1 MTAGSD
7 LTTLEPSG
15 SFPFD
20 AVMSRCLVWQDADS
34 HRRYALLSEPTND
47 SLTAQRAAEAVIIR
61 IWDSLRESR
70 YHDPV
75 DAALKALDNAHQT
88 VRRAN
93 LLPGG
98 HRRAELGLVGV
109 SLCVIERDQMVV
121 AIASPAQTVLLQDD
135 HVEAWPKL
143 EQRRRELA
151 FDEDFVGALPLGGA
165 EYRPAVSITQ
175 VLEGDRVLLC
185 SDQVG
190 EQLAVLH
197 KDYPTRLF
205 ERLAK
210 IMREEPATAEPRL
223 RELLGAGKANLLA
236 VFAPADPLTSENE
249 PPHFVVRNQSLEAM
263 ARRRN
268 TMQPDTDS
276 LVAESASGMPVAER
290 VIAPVLAMSKP
301 GGIAPIS
308 SRVFTRYERGGSQ
321 LRESL
326 RVWMPRGPWEA
337 IPLWSVGLVIILLL
351 AFGSGAKLYQR
362 EQDRQAQADR
372 YLAEVDLQLSTLGV
386 GGDDEVLRD
395 QVTAAE
401 TALDKAKD
409 NGASQSEIDE
419 REGALVAA
427 RDRINNITRLENVQ
441 ALGAL
446 PVAAAVSSQPKLVR
460 VGASVYLIDGGV
472 YRINADD
479 GQLTRLLGENDK
491 ISKITA
497 GTITDGATDGTS
509 LIVTDG
515 VALYTLQIDDSWKAV
530 KLGLRAE
537 NQPWEVTGVGAFD
550 GAWYLLNGD
559 AGSILRFDPDN
570 LDTVP
575 GDWTQGEYRND
586 LAGAVDFV
594 VDGYI
599 YVVTSKGKF
608 VALYKGDEWAPQDIA
623 MPAVTNP
630 VAIYGGVGTSYLWVL
645 ETVDGT
651 PTLLRITRNTFETVT
666 YQVPFD
672 WNNGA
677 GFDDLSQIK
686 DMVVLEEQGVVIF
699 VTNGAVWQA
708 TVPYIE

>member
-7 LTTLEPSG
+7 GTIVEPSG

-20 AVMSRCLVWQDADS
+20 AVMSRCLVWYDADTR
-34 HRRYALLSEPTND
+34 RRYALLSEPTND

-61 IWDSLRESR
+61 IWDSLRETR

-121 AIASPAQTVLLQDD
+121 ALASPAQIFILQDD
-135 HVEAWPKL
+135 HLEAWPKL
-143 EQRRRELA
+143 EQRRREMA
-151 FDEDFVGALPLGGA
+151 PDDELVNALPLGGA

-190 EQLAVLH
+190 AQLAMLH
-197 KDYPTRLF
+197 RDYPTRLY

-210 IMREEPATAEPRL
+210 IMREEPVTAEPRL

-236 VFAPADPLTSENE
+236 VFAPADPLTGDNE
-249 PPHFVVRNQSLEAM
+249 PPHFVVRNHSLEAL

-268 TMQPDTDS
+268 TMEPDTDTV
-276 LVAESASGMPVAER
+276 VAQSPGGIPLPDR
-290 VIAPVLAMSKP
+290 VIAPVLAMKKP
-301 GGIAPIS
+301 GGMAPIS
-308 SRVFTRYERGGSQ
+308 GQVFTRYERGGSQ

-386 GGDDEVLRD
+386 GGDGDILRD
-395 QVTAAE
+395 QVAAAE
-401 TALDKAKD
+401 AALDKAKD
-409 NGASQSEIDE
+409 NGASQSELDE

-427 RDRINNITRLENVQ
+427 RDRINNITRLQNVQ
-441 ALGAL
+441 ALGSL
-446 PVAAAVSSQPKLVR
+446 PAGAAVSSKPKLVR
-460 VGASVYLIDGGV
+460 VGESVYLIDGGV
-472 YRINADD
+472 FRVNAAD
-479 GQLTRLLGENDK
+479 GQLIQMLGEGDK
-491 ISKITA
+491 VSKITA
-497 GTITDGATDGTS
+497 GVITDGTTDGTS

-537 NQPWEVTGVGAFD
+537 DQPWVATGVGAFD

-559 AGSILRFDPDN
+559 AGSILRFDPEN

-599 YVVTSKGKF
+599 YVVTDKNKF
-608 VALYKGDEWAPQDIA
+608 VALYRGDEWAPADVT
-623 MPAVTNP
+623 MPTLTKP
-630 VAIYGGVGTSYLWVL
+630 IAIYGGVGTSYLWVL
-645 ETVDGT
+645 EEVEGT
-651 PTLLRITRNTFETVT
+651 PTLLRIERNTFATVT
-666 YQVPFD
+666 YQLPFD
-672 WNNGA
+672 WNSGA
-677 GFDDLSQIK
+677 GFDNLAQIRDL
-686 DMVVLEEQGVVIF
+686 VVLENQGVVIF
-699 VTNGAVWQA
+699 VTGDTIWQA
-708 TVPYIE
+708 TVPFPE